1 MSYIYSYLN
10 TQKYLMDYILSA
22 HYHIGRQLQFQ
33 CKSYSKLNFMFL
45 AVQEPNFPNSKIG
58 QSRPLSGF

>member
-10 TQKYLMDYILSA
+10 TQKYVMDYILSA

-33 CKSYSKLNFMFL
+33 CKFNVSISDIVSETSCML
-45 AVQEPNFPNSKIG
+45 V
-58 QSRPLSGF
+58 